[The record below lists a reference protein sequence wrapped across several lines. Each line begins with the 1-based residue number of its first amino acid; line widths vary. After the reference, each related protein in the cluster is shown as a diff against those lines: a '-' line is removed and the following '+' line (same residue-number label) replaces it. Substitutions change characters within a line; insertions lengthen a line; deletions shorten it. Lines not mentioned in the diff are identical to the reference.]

1 MPPEER
7 RSEGLSRKQALEEC
21 EKGLRRRN
29 QKLVFKL
36 SDYTKDD
43 VDDENVGQEEER
55 LREFNDQHAAIAVD
69 IQNIMTEF
77 EEILGET
84 KRKQW
89 YEVIAHH
96 SKKVNHHSKEIRA
109 KAQQIAP
116 KSAISSYE
124 SKMLHIQRATG
135 KHRGG

>member
-55 LREFNDQHAAIAVD
+55 LREFNDQ
-69 IQNIMTEF
+69 
-77 EEILGET
+77 
-84 KRKQW
+84 
-89 YEVIAHH
+89 
-96 SKKVNHHSKEIRA
+96 
-109 KAQQIAP
+109 
-116 KSAISSYE
+116 
-124 SKMLHIQRATG
+124 
-135 KHRGG
+135 